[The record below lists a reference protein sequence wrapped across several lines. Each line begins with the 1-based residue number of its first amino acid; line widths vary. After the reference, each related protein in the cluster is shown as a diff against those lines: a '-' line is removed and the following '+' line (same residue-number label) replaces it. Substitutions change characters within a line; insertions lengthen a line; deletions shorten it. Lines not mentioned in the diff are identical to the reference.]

1 MHEKIIRSS
10 ACQRFGL
17 LGMATLSKAVRLM
30 EATPSRAAVR
40 PMTADERKQIIGLY
54 NEGIKVAEICR
65 LAGRCRSSVYAA
77 VNGSNAEHRNAAGAV
92 TPAACEVCGEPVRYV
107 PPKRRE
113 KEPGI
118 GRFCSAKCMGKA
130 KRLPSRSADELL
142 CHRCRESKPPAEF
155 YPHATS
161 RRGYQYWCISC
172 CSAVRRERV
181 GIPQDPKLTRKYK
194 LKEAY
199 GITPEDYDAM
209 YKQQQGRCAI
219 CGVQKEPWEAGSGIE
234 GRDRFL
240 VVDHCHVD
248 GWVRGLLCGNCNHGL
263 GKFCDDPALM
273 RAAADYLIR
282 TMTRAAV
289 RPLPAS
295 A

>member
-17 LGMATLSKAVRLM
+17 LGMATLSKAVPLM

-65 LAGRCRSSVYAA
+65 LAGRCRSSV
-77 VNGSNAEHRNAAGAV
+77 
-92 TPAACEVCGEPVRYV
+92 YV

-181 GIPQDPKLTRKYK
+181 GIPQDPKLSRIYK

-209 YKQQQGRCAI
+209 YKQQQGRCAT